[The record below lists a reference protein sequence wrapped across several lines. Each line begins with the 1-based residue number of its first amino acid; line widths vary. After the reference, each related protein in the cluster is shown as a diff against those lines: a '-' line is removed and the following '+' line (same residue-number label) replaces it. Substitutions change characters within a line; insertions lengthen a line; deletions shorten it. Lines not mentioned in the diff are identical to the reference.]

1 MTDNKLEELK
11 AQIAELAK
19 QNNELT
25 SIKSESKK
33 ERAELYNRIAEI
45 EAQNRDID
53 NNIFD
58 IRRKMREIEREL
70 QAQEKRVEQEEANK
84 RAREEFQ
91 RLSAMF
97 DEEMAKYHWSKE
109 VLPHQVD
116 GAKKL
121 AIAQRGILGDKR
133 GLGKTLTA
141 VAWTD
146 LIGAKKILAIV
157 PNDVMGNFERE
168 IRYWAP
174 HRTGV
179 QILGGHSKLTR
190 NFMLD
195 LIKDV
200 DETFC
205 IINYEAWR
213 KDLSL
218 IDRLAAVQF
227 DTVIVDEAHNIKD
240 PSAIASRGVRD
251 IVYAENQCP
260 ECGHSKHHNKLYT
273 IVCDECKYESKEFGD
288 FCSVKRVLP
297 MTGTPILN
305 KPQDFYSLLHLVDR
319 QQFHSQ
325 RQFLDMYC
333 VQDYETGKW
342 RFVTGGVERLTTKLS
357 GLYVARDRN
366 QAGVK
371 IPKQTIQVHNL
382 ELDPTEYPRQFDAY
396 QTLSAKAALVMDD
409 LLSDEGN
416 KANVGVFHAI
426 ALITRE
432 RQMITWPA
440 GIEFNHPITKVPL
453 FKCDVD
459 ESIKID
465 KAMEMIKQ
473 FVEDEGER
481 VVLFSQFKG
490 PLVELEKRLQ
500 AAQISCV
507 RYDGDTDKEIAQ
519 QVQIDFDRRYAQEG
533 YKWDVVLANYKKGG
547 VGLNFNAATQT
558 IFLDEEWNP
567 GKEDQAGGRTDRMG
581 QTEETTVH
589 ILRVK
594 NTIDEWMAQLIQ
606 EKAAMIE
613 GFELHADLQQQLWDI
628 IRKGA

>member
-1 MTDNKLEELK
+1 MDDKLKELK
-11 AQIAELAK
+11 EQIAELAK
-19 QNNELT
+19 QNNELV
-25 SIKSESKK
+25 SLQSESKK
-33 ERAELYNRIAEI
+33 EKARLYQQIANI
-45 EAQNRDID
+45 DAKNRDID

-58 IRRKMREIEREL
+58 IRRKMREIERQLKAEE
-70 QAQEKRVEQEEANK
+70 AKAEQEAANQ
-84 RAREEFQ
+84 RAREEYQ
-91 RLSAMF
+91 RLNALF
-97 DEEMAKYHWSKE
+97 DEELEKYSWSKE
-109 VLPHQVD
+109 ILPHQID

-141 VAWTD
+141 IAWTD

-157 PNDVMGNFERE
+157 PNDVMGNFTRE
-168 IRYWAP
+168 IRHWAP
-174 HRTGV
+174 HRQGV
-179 QILGGHSKLTR
+179 LILGGEKKASRKL
-190 NFMLD
+190 MLE

-200 DETFC
+200 EETFC
-205 IINYEAWR
+205 VINYEAWR
-213 KDLSL
+213 KDLDL
-218 IDRLAAVQF
+218 IQQLQEVRF

-251 IVYAENQCP
+251 IIYAENQCP
-260 ECGHSKHHNKLYT
+260 SCSHHPKLRARSTQCSNCGYLAEN
-273 IVCDECKYESKEFGD
+273 FGD
-288 FCSVKRVLP
+288 FCSVKYVLP

-305 KPQDFYSLLHLVDR
+305 KPQDFYSLLHLIDR
-319 QQFHSQ
+319 VQFHSQ

-333 VQDYETGKW
+333 IQDYDTGKW
-342 RFVTGGVERLTTKLS
+342 KFAAGGVERLTTKLS

-371 IPKQTIQVHNL
+371 IPKQTIQIHQL
-382 ELDPTEYPRQFDAY
+382 ELDPLQYPAQYEAY
-396 QTLSAKAALVMDD
+396 NTLRARSALVVDD
-409 LLSDEGN
+409 LLSEEGN
-416 KANVGVFHAI
+416 KANLGIFHAI

-440 GIEFNHPITKVPL
+440 GIEFVHPITKMPL
-453 FKCDVD
+453 FKCDVH

-490 PLVELEKRLQ
+490 PLRELERRLKIEG
-500 AAQISCV
+500 ISAV
-507 RYDGDTDKEIAQ
+507 RYDGDTSSDIAQ
-519 QVQIDFDRRYAQEG
+519 KVQMDFDRRYATDG

-547 VGLNFNAATQT
+547 VGLNLNAATQT

-589 ILRVK
+589 ILRVE
-594 NTIDEWMAQLIQ
+594 NTIDEWMAQLIE

-628 IRKGA
+628 IRKGI